1 MHAGVTAGRVDET
14 DETEPGRGERNPAGT
29 KSTAGHRRTIRH
41 RERHNAGAGETSGT
55 HNTLSADATHVQ
67 VFYPFHPLHG
77 YCLRVIRRPKRG
89 DGAVSVLDPVGKRL
103 KIPAWMLSEAAA
115 RVQMA
120 EQALL
125 SREALFN
132 LTSLLIQPT
141 VTGIHDN
148 LLQTPVSGCK
158 GGHRAAATTLKPG
171 PNRRGTRARRRD
183 GQSRTGR
190 SHGSHSGDG
199 FSNGNKEDK

>member
-1 MHAGVTAGRVDET
+1 M
-14 DETEPGRGERNPAGT
+14 PGIMSEGSA
-29 KSTAGHRRTIRH
+29 
-41 RERHNAGAGETSGT
+41 SGT
-55 HNTLSADATHVQ
+55 HNTLSADATHVR

-77 YCLRVIRRPKRG
+77 YRLQVIRRPKRG

-103 KIPAWMLSEAAA
+103 KIPTWMLSPSAANIKTT
-115 RVQMA
+115 

-125 SREALFN
+125 SREALFS
-132 LTSLLIQPT
+132 LVSLLIQPT

-148 LLQTPVSGCK
+148 LLQAPVDGCK
-158 GGHRAAATTLKPG
+158 GGHRAAATTL

-199 FSNGNKEDK
+199 FSNGSKEEG

>member
-1 MHAGVTAGRVDET
+1 MIARERGGRSRDDRGSNAGGPVRC
-14 DETEPGRGERNPAGT
+14 
-29 KSTAGHRRTIRH
+29 RRRA
-41 RERHNAGAGETSGT
+41 RHNANGDGTSGT
-55 HNTLSADATHVQ
+55 HNTLSTDATHIQ

-77 YCLRVIRRPKRG
+77 YRLRVIRRPKRG

-103 KIPAWMLSEAAA
+103 KIPIWMLSSSAANI
-115 RVQMA
+115 RTT

-125 SREALFN
+125 SREALVS

-141 VTGIHDN
+141 VTETHDN
-148 LLQTPVSGCK
+148 LLQTPVDGCK
-158 GGHRAAATTLKPG
+158 GGHRAAATTLEPG

-199 FSNGNKEDK
+199 FSNGSKEDG